1 MRSRYSAFAL
11 KQTDHLWSTMH
22 STHPDRL
29 RSRDNVI
36 RELKKNCN
44 RYSYPQLEILKVEEP
59 GADGAAYVTFRAGVL
74 DGAQAVGFVERS
86 RFLKEAEGWRYVDGT
101 PGTP

>member
-1 MRSRYSAFAL
+1 
-11 KQTDHLWSTMH
+11 
-22 STHPDRL
+22 
-29 RSRDNVI
+29 
-36 RELKKNCN
+36 
-44 RYSYPQLEILKVEEP
+44 
-59 GADGAAYVTFRAGVL
+59 VL